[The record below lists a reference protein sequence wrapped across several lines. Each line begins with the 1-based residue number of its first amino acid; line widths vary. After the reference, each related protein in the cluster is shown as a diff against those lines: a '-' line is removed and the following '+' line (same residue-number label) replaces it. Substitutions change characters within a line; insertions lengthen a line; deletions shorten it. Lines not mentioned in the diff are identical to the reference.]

1 MQRVRHVFAAAEV
14 FRIHLLVCPGR
25 VMNVLTPQSGAKE
38 TTMKEMATDQKGSA
52 GASATTGSV
61 DELARKSPHRKN
73 AKSAKKA
80 SRAPKPVA
88 RPGSKKAE
96 VIAMLQK
103 TKGATLAEI
112 MKATQWQ
119 AHSVRGFLSGSL
131 GKGMGLKVKSIKRA
145 DGNRA
150 YHIKA

>member
-1 MQRVRHVFAAAEV
+1 
-14 FRIHLLVCPGR
+14 
-25 VMNVLTPQSGAKE
+25 
-38 TTMKEMATDQKGSA
+38 MKEMAADQKGSA

-61 DELARKSPHRKN
+61 DELALKSPHRKN

>member
-1 MQRVRHVFAAAEV
+1 
-14 FRIHLLVCPGR
+14 
-25 VMNVLTPQSGAKE
+25 
-38 TTMKEMATDQKGSA
+38 MKEMATDQKGSA
-52 GASATTGSV
+52 GTSATDSV
-61 DELARKSPHRKN
+61 DELAVKSSHRKN